1 MLGRTVT
8 LIKLFGFEVKI
19 DFSWLILGL
28 LITWTLA
35 KGFFPTSYQGFAMST
50 YWLMGIAGALG
61 LLISIVFH
69 ELWHSLIAR
78 RFGLPMKGITL
89 FVFGGVAEMTDEP
102 PHPRAEFFMAV
113 AGPLSS
119 IFLGFVLLALGM
131 LGGRSGWPRPVLGV
145 VNYLGFLNL
154 ILAGF
159 NLLPA
164 FPLDGG
170 RVLRAVLWG
179 WKDNIRWATRI
190 ASQIGSAFGV
200 LLIVVGAIE
209 FVIGNIIGGV
219 WMFLIGM
226 FLRGAS
232 QTAYRQLLIR
242 RALEGESVRKFM
254 KENPVTV
261 SPSISL
267 QELIEDY
274 IFKHHFKMFPVVRDD
289 ELIGCVTVHQVKQ
302 VPKEEWPTRRVADLA
317 SGCTAENTISPDED
331 AMEALALMNRKNASR
346 LMVVDKGKL
355 VGVIAL
361 KDMMKLLSLKLDL
374 EG

>member
-1 MLGRTVT
+1 MLGRSVT
-8 LIKLFGFEVKI
+8 LMRLFGFEVKI

-35 KGFFPTSYQGFAMST
+35 KGFFPGSYQGLPVPT
-50 YWLMGIAGALG
+50 YWMMGVAGALG

-119 IFLGFVLLALGM
+119 IFLGFLLLGIGF
-131 LGGRSGWPRPVLGV
+131 LGASGGWPRPVLGV
-145 VNYLGFLNL
+145 VNYLGLLNL
-154 ILAGF
+154 VLAGF

-190 ASQIGSAFGV
+190 ASQIGAAFGLV
-200 LLIVVGAIE
+200 LIVVGAIE
-209 FVIGNIIGGV
+209 FVMGNIIGGV

-232 QTAYRQLLIR
+232 QTAYKQLLIR
-242 RALEGESVRKFM
+242 RALEGESVRRFM

-267 QELIEDY
+267 QELIDDY
-274 IFKHHFKMFPVVRDD
+274 IFKHHFKMFPVVKDD
-289 ELIGCVTVHQVKQ
+289 KLLGCVTVNQVKQ
-302 VPKEEWPTRRVADLA
+302 VPKEEWPSRRVDDLA
-317 SGCTAENTISPDED
+317 LGCTEENTISPDED
-331 AMEALALMNRKNASR
+331 AMKALALMNRANASR

-355 VGVIAL
+355 VGMIAL
-361 KDMMKLLSLKLDL
+361 KDMMRFLSLKLDL
-374 EG
+374 E

>member
-1 MLGRTVT
+1 MFGRSVT
-8 LIKLFGFEVKI
+8 LVRLFGFEVKI

-35 KGFFPTSYQGFAMST
+35 KGFFPRSSEGFATST
-50 YWLMGIAGALG
+50 YWLMGVAGALG
-61 LLISIVFH
+61 LLVSIVFH
-69 ELWHSLIAR
+69 ELWHSLVAR
-78 RFGLPMKGITL
+78 RFGLPIKGITL

-119 IFLGFVLLALGM
+119 IFLGLLLLAVGFLGA
-131 LGGRSGWPRPVLGV
+131 GGGWPRPVLGV

-159 NLLPA
+159 NLVPA

-190 ASQIGSAFGV
+190 ASQIGSAFG
-200 LLIVVGAIE
+200 LILIVVGVIE
-209 FVIGNIIGGV
+209 FVIGNVIGGV

-232 QTAYRQLLIR
+232 QSAYKQLLIR

-261 SPSISL
+261 SPAISL
-267 QELIEDY
+267 QEFVEDFL
-274 IFKHHFKMFPVVRDD
+274 FKHHFKMFPVVQD
-289 ELIGCVTVHQVKQ
+289 EKLLGCVTVNQVKE
-302 VPKEEWPTRRVADLA
+302 VPREEWASRRVGDLA
-317 SGCTAENTISPDED
+317 LRCTDENTISPDED
-331 AMEALALMNRKNASR
+331 AMKALAVMSRRNASR
-346 LMVVDKGKL
+346 LMVVDRGKL

-361 KDMMKLLSLKLDL
+361 KDMMKLLSIKLDL

>member
-1 MLGRTVT
+1 MFGKGIT
-8 LIKLFGFEVKI
+8 LVKLFGFEVKI

-28 LITWTLA
+28 LIAWTLA
-35 KGFFPTSYQGFAMST
+35 RGIFPSSYKGLAAST
-50 YWLMGIAGALG
+50 YWTMGIASALG
-61 LLISIVFH
+61 LLVSIVFH
-69 ELWHSLIAR
+69 ELWHSLVAR

-89 FVFGGVAEMTDEP
+89 FIFGGVAEMTEEP

-119 IFLGFVLLALGM
+119 IFFGLLLLGLGYV
-131 LGGRSGWPRPVLGV
+131 GGSSGWSRPIIGV
-145 VNYLGFLNL
+145 INYLGFLNL

-159 NLLPA
+159 NLVPA

-190 ASQIGSAFGV
+190 ASQIGSGFGLVLILIGV
-200 LLIVVGAIE
+200 LE
-209 FVIGNIIGGV
+209 FVFGNVIGGV

-232 QTAYRQLLIR
+232 QSAYKQLLIR

-254 KENPVTV
+254 KEEPVSV
-261 SPSISL
+261 SPKVSL
-267 QELIEDY
+267 QELVEDY
-274 IFKHHFKMFPVVRDD
+274 IFKYHFKMYPVVEEGR
-289 ELIGCVTVHQVKQ
+289 LLGCVTLKQVKE
-302 VPKEEWPTRRVADLA
+302 VPKEEWASRRVGDLA
-317 SGCTAENTISPDED
+317 LQCTQENTISPDED
-331 AMEALALMNRKNASR
+331 AMKALALMSRVNASR
-346 LMVVDKGKL
+346 LMVVEREKL

-374 EG
+374 EE